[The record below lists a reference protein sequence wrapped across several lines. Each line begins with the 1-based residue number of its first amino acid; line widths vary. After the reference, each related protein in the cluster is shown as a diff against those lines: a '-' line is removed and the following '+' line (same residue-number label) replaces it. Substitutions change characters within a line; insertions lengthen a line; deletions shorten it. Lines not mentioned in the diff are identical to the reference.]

1 VLLSSSDLA
10 SFLVSF
16 WFDSMQKVFARGW
29 MLNLCCCVRA
39 RLLDP
44 CSVAC
49 RILRE
54 MVMRHGDRKWA
65 LISQSLPG
73 RVGKQCRERWTNH
86 LRPDLKVHILF
97 LDRSIHRS
105 VLVSFDFLDR

>member
-1 VLLSSSDLA
+1 LLLADAELVLL
-10 SFLVSF
+10 
-16 WFDSMQKVFARGW
+16 
-29 MLNLCCCVRA
+29 RA
-39 RLLDP
+39 
-44 CSVAC
+44 CSLAC

-65 LISQSLPG
+65 VISQSLPG

-97 LDRSIHRS
+97 PDRSICPR
-105 VLVSFDFLDR
+105 LVRFLGWIDLDAWKLEFDLCAAFAFNFYV